1 MKRDYFNSFEEKDFD
16 VCADMELDTELS
28 GILVLL
34 SQNFNADRKFGI
46 NTRNI
51 GKVVWVNVSA
61 KYNPA
66 TGYIRMF
73 YDINDDNCSQSR
85 EYIMTAGER
94 NTMTQ
99 YIEEMCIENHE
110 MTCMEFYITKYI
122 KICDCEINLKCRQ
135 EGDVCF
141 VYNTND
147 GTVLYQEDMGG
158 ELFKHIG
165 HKIELVNSENGE
177 RFRIE
182 CTDCDEVLFGN
193 DAERIKVQN
202 IMNKESQKPDD
213 TFTES
218 EQSAEI
224 NLI

>member
-85 EYIMTAGER
+85 EYIMTDGER

-99 YIEEMCIENHE
+99 YIEKMCIENHE
-110 MTCMEFYITKYI
+110 MTSMEFYITKYI

-158 ELFKHIG
+158 KLSEHIG

-182 CTDCDEVLFGN
+182 CMDCNEVLFSN

-202 IMNKESQKPDD
+202 IMNNESQKPDD
-213 TFTES
+213 AFTES

>member
-1 MKRDYFNSFEEKDFD
+1 MKRDYFNSFEEKDFN
-16 VCADMELDTELS
+16 VCADMEFDITLP

-34 SQNFNADRKFGI
+34 HPKFNVDRKFGI
-46 NTRNI
+46 NTNI
-51 GKVVWVNVSA
+51 GKAVWVNISA
-61 KYNPA
+61 EYNPVS
-66 TGYIRMF
+66 GDIRMF

-85 EYIMTAGER
+85 EYIMTAVER
-94 NTMTQ
+94 STVAQ
-99 YIEEMCIENHE
+99 YIEKMCIENHE
-110 MTCMEFYITKYI
+110 MTCVEFYITKYVE
-122 KICDCEINLKCRQ
+122 ICDCEFNLKCRQ

-158 ELFKHIG
+158 NLSKHIG

-182 CTDCDEVLFGN
+182 CTDCDEVLFSS
-193 DAERIKVQN
+193 DTERIKVQN
-202 IMNKESQKPDD
+202 IMDNESQKPDEA
-213 TFTES
+213 FTES